1 MKLPS
6 QFFSAISQQLLFIY
20 HFHLFYEKG
29 MNYFAQIVILSE
41 DDSSQ
46 IILFCGVQKKVSS
59 DPGEATP

>member
-1 MKLPS
+1 M
-6 QFFSAISQQLLFIY
+6 Y
-20 HFHLFYEKG
+20 
-29 MNYFAQIVILSE
+29 YFAQIVILSG